1 MSTSTL
7 AADVGEFAAAV
18 GFEDVPAEVTDR
30 AKHLILDSIGIA
42 FASTSFG
49 FAEPAAAALGSFG
62 AGDTPVFGL
71 PHRLPVRE
79 AAVLNGVLIHGLDF
93 DDTHIGGI
101 VHVTSSALPAA
112 LASAVHNDRS
122 CRELLL
128 GYVLAVEI
136 SARIGIG
143 AAGKFHDIGYHPTG
157 VAGAFGAAVAAG
169 RLSGL
174 DAVRIASAQGT
185 VGSMAAGLFEFLEDG
200 SWTKRQHPGWAA
212 SCGLTAAAFAGQGWV
227 GPPTVYEGR
236 FGLYATH
243 LPGMTTDP
251 AAVSRDL
258 GTRWELM
265 NTAVKPYPTCHFT
278 HAFVDLV
285 LELLDESGASA
296 ADIDTIRCAIH
307 PVPGKAVCEPEA
319 NKRRPKSDYDAKFSL
334 PFIVAA
340 TALRRRFTLAELE
353 PEALADKD
361 ILALTDRVQVVP
373 DSEGLFPDAYSGAVE
388 IVLRDGRTLSQREQV
403 NRGHAD
409 RPLSN
414 EEIVRK
420 FYATI
425 GTVADKSTAERVHDA
440 VFELGTELPAA
451 KFAELCR
458 SS

>member
-7 AADVGEFAAAV
+7 AAEVAEFAAAV
-18 GFEDVPAEVTDR
+18 GFDDVPRRVTERAE
-30 AKHLILDSIGIA
+30 HLILDSIGIA
-42 FASTSFG
+42 FASTSFD
-49 FAEPAAAALGSFG
+49 FAERAAAAFGSFG
-62 AGDTPVFGL
+62 GGDTPVLGMS
-71 PHRLPVRE
+71 HRLPVRD
-79 AAVLNGVLIHGLDF
+79 AAVLNGALIHGLDF

-122 CRELLL
+122 CRDLLL
-128 GYVLAVEI
+128 GYVLAVET

-143 AAGKFHDIGYHPTG
+143 AAGKLHEIGYHPTA

-174 DAVRIASAQGT
+174 DAAGIASAQGT
-185 VGSMAAGLFEFLEDG
+185 VGSMAAGLLEFLEDG
-200 SWTKRQHPGWAA
+200 SWAKRQHPGWAA
-212 SCGLTAAAFAGQGWV
+212 SCGLTAAALAGQGWI
-227 GPPTVYEGR
+227 GPPAIYEGR

-251 AAVSRDL
+251 GAVSRDL
-258 GTRWELM
+258 GTTWELL

-278 HAFVDLV
+278 HAFIDLV
-285 LELLDESGASA
+285 LALLDDSSASA

-307 PVPGKAVCEPEA
+307 PVPGKVVCEPQA
-319 NKRRPKSDYDAKFSL
+319 NRRRPKSDYDAKFSL

-353 PEALADKD
+353 PEALADED
-361 ILALTDRVQVVP
+361 ILALTDRVEVVP
-373 DSEGLFPDAYSGAVE
+373 DSDGLFPDAYSGAVE

-409 RPLSN
+409 RALSN

-425 GTVADKSTAERVHDA
+425 GTVANKSTADRVHDA
-440 VFELGTELPAA
+440 VFELGTDLPAV